1 MKNIR
6 TWRNGSSVALCAF
19 VFVAVVITV
28 MLFATNPPRG
38 TGYGFFSL
46 VSWNV
51 HDALNPDPDTYKIN
65 YLRNKRAD
73 VVGIQE
79 DFCKH
84 VYDGLRADYGY
95 GATYNDCNNWPFST
109 YRSGLS
115 ILSRVTPFS
124 PLQNISFSTTAFRQ
138 FNNCTGFFDCQ
149 ATKGFVLTKLFVP
162 VQSSSGWIFEM
173 PVHYYDLHLNSG
185 RGSSPRNVRQAQ
197 LNQLR
202 DFMNIY
208 SVGMSVIVSGDFNCI
223 YQDTLDRNVL
233 LSFITSQNLT
243 MANNPNQF
251 TSGDSTIDYVLY
263 RTGDARELLVASC
276 EPDYSAHGLSDHDPL
291 VAQFSYSANY
301 DAFPDLVITDIL
313 SFEYDPL
320 GDGTGKGIARVVV
333 KNEGPAAVTVASA
346 VYMTIQTIKY
356 NNGVGTCP
364 PLSPGQSVIIEVE
377 YYTPQGPIP
386 PEYTDVNIVVTADRT
401 TDPLLGGRIKE
412 NNEGNNTLTKWVPI
426 QWTNF

>member
-149 ATKGFVLTKLFVP
+149 ATKGFVLTKLLCPCRVRP
-162 VQSSSGWIFEM
+162 AGYSKCPCIIMISISTREE
-173 PVHYYDLHLNSG
+173 VHP
-185 RGSSPRNVRQAQ
+185 RG
-197 LNQLR
+197 
-202 DFMNIY
+202 
-208 SVGMSVIVSGDFNCI
+208 
-223 YQDTLDRNVL
+223 T
-233 LSFITSQNLT
+233 
-243 MANNPNQF
+243 
-251 TSGDSTIDYVLY
+251 
-263 RTGDARELLVASC
+263 
-276 EPDYSAHGLSDHDPL
+276 
-291 VAQFSYSANY
+291 
-301 DAFPDLVITDIL
+301 
-313 SFEYDPL
+313 
-320 GDGTGKGIARVVV
+320 
-333 KNEGPAAVTVASA
+333 
-346 VYMTIQTIKY
+346 
-356 NNGVGTCP
+356 
-364 PLSPGQSVIIEVE
+364 
-377 YYTPQGPIP
+377 
-386 PEYTDVNIVVTADRT
+386 
-401 TDPLLGGRIKE
+401 
-412 NNEGNNTLTKWVPI
+412 
-426 QWTNF
+426 